1 VAPASEAEGVLP
13 SSAAAA
19 HPSSGSAAEAVV
31 PVTATGETRS
41 SFGAGIGVIESLVSM
56 HQVVLLELSFRSGRR
71 PVPKYVEADLPT
83 AHDM

>member
-19 HPSSGSAAEAVV
+19 HPSSGGTAEAVV

-41 SFGAGIGVIESLVSM
+41 SFGAGVGVVESLVSI
-56 HQVVLLELSFRSGRR
+56 HQVVLLEFSFRTGRM
-71 PVPKYVEADLPT
+71 ADPESSCS
-83 AHDM
+83 